1 MTSTSTVL
9 SLGAG
14 WHVIAQTKKTATVQ
28 WFDGV
33 TALLTGDIPIAHCT
47 AKLHNDGVVI
57 PAMNPAHIIAAWTA
71 VMFLPTIGI
80 AIQGRFAVAA
90 PVLAV

>member
-14 WHVIAQTKKTATVQ
+14 WHVIAQTRKTATVQ
-28 WFDGV
+28 WPDGV

-47 AKLHNDGVVI
+47 SKLHNVGVVI
-57 PAMNPAHIIAAWTA
+57 PAMNPAHINAAWTA
-71 VMFLPTIGI
+71 QLFLPTIGI
-80 AIQGRFAVAA
+80 AIQGPIAVAST
-90 PVLAV
+90 VLAV